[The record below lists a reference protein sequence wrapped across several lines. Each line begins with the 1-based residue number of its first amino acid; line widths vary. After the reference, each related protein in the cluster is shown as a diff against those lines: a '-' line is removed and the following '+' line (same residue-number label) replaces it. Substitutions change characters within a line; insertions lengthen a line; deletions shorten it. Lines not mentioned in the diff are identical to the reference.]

1 MDYGKLFVSLKG
13 RAVGTL
19 FPAREPAMNGRIEK
33 RLPTSVP
40 VYLASLEEPRSRER
54 TLTENVSP
62 HGARVISQRFWQSGE
77 ESLIAPLT
85 GGTAIGRVIY
95 CLPKGGDRFCLGV
108 EFQDRTVKWGEHSN
122 A

>member
-13 RAVGTL
+13 HPVGTL

-33 RLPTSVP
+33 RLATSVP
-40 VYLASLEEPRSRER
+40 VYLAALEEPRARER

-62 HGARVISQRFWQSGE
+62 HGARVISQRSWQSGE
-77 ESLIAPLT
+77 ESLITPLT
-85 GGTAIGRVIY
+85 GEFPQVGRVIY
-95 CLPKGGDRFCLGV
+95 CLPKAGDRFCLGV
-108 EFQDRTVKWGEHSN
+108 EFPDRTVKWEHSS